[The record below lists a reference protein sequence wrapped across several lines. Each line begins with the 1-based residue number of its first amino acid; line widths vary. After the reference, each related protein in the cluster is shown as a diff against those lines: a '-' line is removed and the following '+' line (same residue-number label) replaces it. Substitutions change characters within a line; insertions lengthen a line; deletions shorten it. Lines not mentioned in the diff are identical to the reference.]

1 MRPLLLSL
9 PLLLMAPALAQALPD
24 SLRMSCASTR
34 ALVQQQG
41 SAVIATGP
49 NIYELFVTEAGQ
61 CYSKRSEPAW
71 IATADQE
78 KCLVGQRCRD
88 RRWQMKR

>member
-9 PLLLMAPALAQALPD
+9 SFLLMAPALAQALPD
-24 SLRMSCASTR
+24 SLRMSCASAR

-41 SAVIATGP
+41 AVVIGTGP
-49 NIYELFVTEAGQ
+49 NIYERFVTEAGK
-61 CYSKRSEPAW
+61 CYSQRSEPAW